1 MKNHMKYDT
10 DRSPLGAL
18 KKSQIKAG
26 FEILS
31 KIEKLLLDNNTSEDY
46 QSLVN
51 DYLTKIPHSFGKFYC
66 LVHV

>member
-1 MKNHMKYDT
+1 MKFDT

-31 KIEKLLLDNNTSEDY
+31 KIEELLLKNETGGEYRN
-46 QSLVN
+46 LVN
-51 DYLTKIPHSFGKFYC
+51 DYLTKIPHSFGKLF
-66 LVHV
+66 VQF